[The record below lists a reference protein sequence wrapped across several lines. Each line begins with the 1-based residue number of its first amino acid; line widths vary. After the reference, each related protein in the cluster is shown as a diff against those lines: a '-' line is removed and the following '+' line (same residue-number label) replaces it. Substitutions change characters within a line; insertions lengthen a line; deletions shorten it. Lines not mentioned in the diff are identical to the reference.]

1 MATSVLANWHGH
13 DYQARYFWIEASRL
27 KNPQQDFVVEVSYEA
42 DGPKAFDDVITRY
55 NPPRRST
62 GPDRIQADYY
72 QIKFHVTQAA
82 SFGYEDLIDPTFIG
96 AKTFSILE
104 RLKQAKGTEPA
115 NSAFHLVT
123 TDRII
128 DEDPLGEII
137 SNVDGSIRLDKLF
150 DGTTDRSRKG
160 RVRKL
165 WRQHLKLS
173 TDQELEEVLS
183 GFHIQQSQPT
193 LEAMREKVNTSF
205 QIIGLI
211 TCETNSEFR
220 FDGAARALR
229 SQERYRFTREQFTAL
244 CMEENWIRSDAP
256 ESFRNVA
263 LRSFSDGPLD
273 IMDALPEQTLSL
285 LSLFEGRFPSPGIE
299 WNDVI
304 KPQVETFLTGIRQTE
319 RKVRLYLNTHSSIAM
334 LAGKCL
340 GHKSGV
346 EIELVQKGRMGD
358 SVWSENESQDEPD
371 AVIET
376 ETVGTGSDVAVVLS
390 IARNALPKARAY
402 ILENQP
408 DIGRIIHVTPAN
420 GYGQRSVKNGSHAVA
435 LAEQVSDVVMDADL
449 PVEASLHIFSA
460 APNAVNFYL
469 GQHTDFL
476 GTCVFYEFDFQRQRD
491 GSYLPSFKV

>member
-82 SFGYEDLIDPTFIG
+82 SFGLEDLIDPAFIG
-96 AKTFSILE
+96 AETFSILE

-160 RVRKL
+160 KVRKL

-173 TDQELEEVLS
+173 TDQELEQVLS

-193 LEAMREKVNTSF
+193 LEAMREKVNTCF

-211 TCETNSEFR
+211 TCETSSDFR

-244 CMEENWIRSDAP
+244 CEEENWIRSEAP
-256 ESFRNVA
+256 DSFRNVA
-263 LRSFSDGPLD
+263 
-273 IMDALPEQTLSL
+273 
-285 LSLFEGRFPSPGIE
+285 LFEGRFPSPGIE

-304 KPQVETFLTGIRQTE
+304 KPKVETFLTGIRQTE

-358 SVWSENESQDEPD
+358 SIWSENESQDEPD

-420 GYGQRSVKNGSHAVA
+420 GHGQRSVKNGSHAVA
-435 LAEQVSDVVMDADL
+435 LAEQVSDVVTDADL

>member
-55 NPPRRST
+55 NPPRGST

-82 SFGYEDLIDPTFIG
+82 SFGFEDLIDPAFIG
-96 AKTFSILE
+96 AETVSILE

-128 DEDPLGEII
+128 DADPLGEII

-160 RVRKL
+160 KVRKL

-173 TDQELEEVLS
+173 TDQELEQVLS

-193 LEAMREKVNTSF
+193 LEAMREKVNTCF

-211 TCETNSEFR
+211 TCETSSDFR

-244 CMEENWIRSDAP
+244 CEEENWIRSEAP

-273 IMDALPEQTLSL
+273 IMDADPEHTLSL

-358 SVWSENESQDEPD
+358 SIWSENESQDEPD

-376 ETVGTGSDVAVVLS
+376 ETVGSGSHVALVLS
-390 IARNALPKARAY
+390 LARNALPKARAY
-402 ILENQP
+402 ILESQP

-420 GYGQRSVKNGSHAVA
+420 GHGQRSVKNGSHAVA
-435 LAEQVSDVVMDADL
+435 LAEQVSDVVTDADL
-449 PVEASLHIFSA
+449 SVEASLHIFSA

>member
-27 KNPQQDFVVEVSYEA
+27 KNPQQDFVAEVSYEA

-55 NPPRRST
+55 NPPRRSS
-62 GPDRIQADYY
+62 GPERIHADYY
-72 QIKFHVTQAA
+72 QIKFHVTQAV
-82 SFGYEDLIDPTFIG
+82 SFGFKDLTDPAFIS
-96 AKTFSILE
+96 AKSFSILE
-104 RLKQAKGTEPA
+104 RLKQAKSTEPA

-128 DEDPLGEII
+128 DADPLGEII
-137 SNVDGSIRLDKLF
+137 SNVDGSLRLDKLF

-160 RVRKL
+160 EVRKL
-165 WRQHLKLS
+165 WREHLKLS
-173 TDQELEEVLS
+173 TDQELEQVLT

-211 TCETNSEFR
+211 TCETSSEFR

-229 SQERYRFTREQFTAL
+229 SQKRYRFTREQFTAL
-244 CMEENWIRSDAP
+244 CVEEKWIISEAP

-273 IMDALPEQTLSL
+273 IMDALPDYTLSL

-319 RKVRLYLNTHSSIAM
+319 HKVRLYLNTHSSIAM

-358 SVWSENESQDEPD
+358 SIWSENESQDEPD

-420 GYGQRSVKNGSHAVA
+420 GHGQRSVKNGSHAVA
-435 LAEQVSDVVMDADL
+435 LAEQISDAVTDADL

>member
-82 SFGYEDLIDPTFIG
+82 SFGYEDLIDPAFIG
-96 AKTFSILE
+96 AETFSILE

-160 RVRKL
+160 KVRKL

-173 TDQELEEVLS
+173 TDQELEQVLS

-211 TCETNSEFR
+211 TCETSSEFR

-244 CMEENWIRSDAP
+244 CVEENWIRSEAP

-273 IMDALPEQTLSL
+273 SMDALPEHTLSL

-319 RKVRLYLNTHSSIAM
+319 RKVRLYLNTHSSIAL
-334 LAGKCL
+334 LAGKFL

-346 EIELVQKGRMGD
+346 EIELVQKGRSGD
-358 SVWSENESQDEPD
+358 SIWSEYEPHNEPA
-371 AVIET
+371 AVIEI
-376 ETVGTGSDVAVVLS
+376 ETVGTGRDVAVVLS
-390 IARNALPKARAY
+390 MARNALPKAHSY
-402 ILENQP
+402 ILANQP

-435 LAEQVSDVVMDADL
+435 LAEQISDAVTDADL